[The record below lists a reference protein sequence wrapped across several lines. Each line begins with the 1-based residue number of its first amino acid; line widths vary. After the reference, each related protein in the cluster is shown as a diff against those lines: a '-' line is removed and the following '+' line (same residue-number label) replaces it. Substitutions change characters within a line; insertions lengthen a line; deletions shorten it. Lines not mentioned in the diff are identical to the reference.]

1 MRYVIAAHNAVDRMD
16 AKWFKVVVNAHLLE
30 GPLIIHRVRSLHRG
44 SKKKIFHSNININ
57 MVNSKNT
64 EEHVCCRRL
73 LS

>member
-44 SKKKIFHSNININ
+44 SKKKN
-57 MVNSKNT
+57 
-64 EEHVCCRRL
+64 
-73 LS
+73 LSFKHKHKYGKQ